1 MVTAIIILAVIGGVL
16 AIYVYL
22 GLVNRKFIG
31 KLALPISIIGFFIPG
46 IITIWYNLNI
56 VLYNYITPT
65 VAERGLIF
73 KDTVMLDQYKLIGSK
88 DYVYYKA
95 DEYSRSDRH
104 GETIQVRITSKKV
117 ENVTK

>member
-1 MVTAIIILAVIGGVL
+1 MVTTIIIFIIIGIVL
-16 AIYVYL
+16 ARVIYL
-22 GLVNRKFIG
+22 CLEGRKFIG
-31 KLALPISIIGFFIPG
+31 RLALPISIISFFIPG
-46 IITIWYNLNI
+46 VIAVWYNLNI
-56 VLYNYITPT
+56 ILYNYISPT

-73 KDTVMLDQYKLIGSK
+73 KDTVMLNQYKLIGSK

-104 GETIQVRITSKKV
+104 GETIQVRITSKKD